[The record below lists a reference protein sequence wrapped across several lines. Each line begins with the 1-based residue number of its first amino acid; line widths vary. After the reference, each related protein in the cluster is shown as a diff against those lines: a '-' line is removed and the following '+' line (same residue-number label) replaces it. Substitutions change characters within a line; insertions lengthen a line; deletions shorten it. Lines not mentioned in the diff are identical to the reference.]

1 MARHRVCDRAA
12 IMSRFGKD
20 LGRRLGLVCTLL
32 LALTFAAPAF
42 ASHVCAESEACAPN
56 AQVVVDSVSN
66 ADPACEDC
74 GPACANGCCHAP
86 HPATAPTLAD
96 VTAPTLGVKPIG
108 PGLATAPPSLRP
120 TGPERPPRV

>member
-12 IMSRFGKD
+12 MMSRFGGN
-20 LGRRLGLVCTLL
+20 LGRRLGLACTLL
-32 LALTFAAPAF
+32 LALAFAVPSF

-56 AQVVVDSVSN
+56 AQVVVDAVSD

-86 HPATAPTLAD
+86 HPATAPD
-96 VTAPTLGVKPIG
+96 VAAIPAHLIGVKPSG
-108 PGLATAPPSLRP
+108 PALATAPPSLRP
-120 TGPERPPRV
+120 SGPERPPRV

>member
-1 MARHRVCDRAA
+1 MARRGVCDTAT
-12 IMSRFGKD
+12 MMGRFGGN
-20 LGRRLGLVCTLL
+20 LGRRLGLACILL
-32 LALTFAAPAF
+32 LALAFAAPSF

-56 AQVVVDSVSN
+56 AQVVVDAVSD

-86 HPATAPTLAD
+86 HPATAPTLAE
-96 VTAPTLGVKPIG
+96 VAAPTLGVKPIG